1 MTLKSDGRFEE
12 ELTCCMEKDMKNFEN
27 FHQSTQSVKTA
38 TFMGL
43 FCPKQ
48 KVYELK
54 IYKGVMTIKNDT
66 KMCHDNED

>member
-43 FCPKQ
+43 FCPK
-48 KVYELK
+48 
-54 IYKGVMTIKNDT
+54 
-66 KMCHDNED
+66 